1 MICPH
6 ASPVPFT
13 SIWKPYSTIRP
24 ITGIATR
31 SWGLLRNSRS
41 ASVRYAGSMAGKRRY
56 SSTGTPRNTTGKHF
70 VGIPPQGSRH
80 STTGYL
86 NYRQVV
92 QGIPTVGSSCT
103 THRTLVRYF
112 SYQAVVRTVPSKEIY
127 WYMHTTDRQQGIQY
141 EFTNIFSL
149 SLFPVSAGLYKT
161 ET

>member
-103 THRTLVRYF
+103 MQWYAPYLSKVLL
-112 SYQAVVRTVPSKEIY
+112 VPSCGSDSTK
-127 WYMHTTDRQQGIQY
+127 QGNLLVHAY
-141 EFTNIFSL
+141 N
-149 SLFPVSAGLYKT
+149 
-161 ET
+161 

>member
-103 THRTLVRYF
+103 MQWYAPYLSKV
-112 SYQAVVRTVPSKEIY
+112 QAVVRTVPSKEIY
-127 WYMHTTDRQQGIQY
+127 WYMHTTDHQQGIQY

>member
-31 SWGLLRNSRS
+31 SWGLLRSSRS
-41 ASVRYAGSMAGKRRY
+41 ASARYAGSMAGKRRY

-103 THRTLVRYF
+103 TQWYAPYLSKVQR
-112 SYQAVVRTVPSKEIY
+112 VPKEEII
-127 WYMHTTDRQQGIQY
+127 WYTCHKSADTPEQG
-141 EFTNIFSL
+141 NK
-149 SLFPVSAGLYKT
+149 PVSGKHIAGR
-161 ET
+161 